1 MGIRLLNTLIKNS
14 CGKIISKKH
23 LSNFYGKKIVI
34 DISIYAW
41 RYLSENSLIE
51 KIYLMCLV
59 FKYYNITPIFIFD
72 GKSPEEKKETILER
86 KEKRAEAKRKLDE
99 MQEKIN
105 LGLIKRDDN
114 EISKLKKQAINLTLE
129 HLYILK
135 NLIQSMGY
143 TYIEAEGEA
152 DVLCAQLCLNNQVFA
167 CLSEDTDMFAYQCPH
182 IIRYISLSNHTVLF
196 YDFKKILNKLKL
208 TKEEFKLICM
218 LSSNDYSKDSKN
230 VYYYYN
236 KILKFKNFR
245 NWEKQTFLQW
255 LITKNHIDNEDVINY
270 ENNLKLYSVNK
281 KDTKISYNRNFNRE
295 AMIEILKKDNFL
307 FVK

>member
-59 FKYYNITPIFIFD
+59 FKHYNITPIFIFD
-72 GKSPEEKKETILER
+72 GKSPEEKKETIIER
-86 KEKRAEAKRKLDE
+86 KEKREEAKRKLKE

-105 LGLIKRDDN
+105 SGLIQRDEN

-129 HLYILK
+129 HLSILK

-143 TYIEAEGEA
+143 TYIDAEGEA

-196 YDFKKILNKLKL
+196 YDLKKILKKL
-208 TKEEFKLICM
+208 TLTREEFKLICM
-218 LSSNDYSKDSKN
+218 LSSNDY
-230 VYYYYN
+230 
-236 KILKFKNFR
+236 
-245 NWEKQTFLQW
+245 
-255 LITKNHIDNEDVINY
+255 
-270 ENNLKLYSVNK
+270 
-281 KDTKISYNRNFNRE
+281 
-295 AMIEILKKDNFL
+295 
-307 FVK
+307 